1 VVGRRIQRRLDLS
14 FAVYNF
20 QSMYN
25 RKMLNITKRQAEKTT
40 ILDLEGN
47 VILGGGSRRLG
58 EEVRQLAQAGISN
71 VLLNFTNVKYIDS
84 SGVGE
89 LFSSLELIKHGN
101 GSLKLSNLPTKV
113 REVLALSG
121 FLPMFD
127 IYDDENAAIQSN
139 SLSDKTE
146 IL

>member
-1 VVGRRIQRRLDLS
+1 
-14 FAVYNF
+14 
-20 QSMYN
+20 M
-25 RKMLNITKRQAEKTT
+25 

-89 LFSSLELIKHGN
+89 LFSSLELIKQRNGN
-101 GSLKLSNLPTKV
+101 LKLCNLPTKV
-113 REVLALSG
+113 KEVLALSG

>member
-1 VVGRRIQRRLDLS
+1 MDIS

-113 REVLALSG
+113 KEVLALSG